1 MALDEQSHQLI
12 DISLESVLP
21 SGGWESENQVDP
33 YFDYASFAR
42 PWNYAID
49 SATDSSGWLSSNF
62 FAALRETDLS
72 LSPPF
77 LNPPQL
83 GGLSVSGAGP
93 LSNQHGEG
101 FHVNTSLDNSSG
113 QASRAQSPPNE
124 ASREDRL
131 PFAWDPRSN
140 AVVKAKPIVLRL
152 DDPIF
157 AVADPKLAITQ
168 ETLFL
173 VQNFLSP
180 RELDFQNE
188 DSFTIPSLPLINTF
202 ITLFFNEFSPQSP
215 VLHRPT
221 IDVNALPPPLIA
233 IIIVMGSVY
242 SHLRHTRRFGIIV
255 LDRIRQNLH
264 CAIEADNHL
273 MRDPLTIYTCALVC
287 YMGLWCGNKRA
298 FELAEALRAA
308 VVTYTRRMPF
318 ESEESHR
325 AGTSSVLQFQW
336 HEWIASESCKRL
348 RWFVFMLDS
357 QFFTILGMS
366 GMMTLAD
373 VRKWECPCDEE
384 FWDASTAKAWKNLMG
399 SASKPSCPVFGPV
412 VALFL
417 NHQRQQSST
426 PNGRQSF
433 PRMNSWSANLILTT
447 IMAEIFHYEQKL
459 VVMRM
464 AEDDHLEHEML
475 HQLITSARA
484 TELLQ
489 TLDAWYNSC
498 ALAHMPIRSGST
510 YGFFLHTSIVL
521 LHLGR
526 IYIYLPLSDMQDCIG
541 RSGPEDGLEAM
552 DRIRNW
558 TVRHFDQACFV
569 VKEAA
574 ACISTI
580 MSYHEE
586 SSPYNLIG
594 LFLCHIA
601 IWAFANVA
609 TTEQRLEVSRILQ
622 ESSAVS
628 SHVCEFIE
636 AGFAIAGSAAD
647 IESSCS
653 LESKLIFKHA
663 IQVLVQLGS
672 WGASSNLALLLHLQ
686 GESPHGTS
694 QL

>member
-1 MALDEQSHQLI
+1 MLAVDDAIRPHSCHTCGKQFSRSDLRRKHERLHERTTSSQQAKRRARTKSKPTTNLMALDEQSHQLI

-140 AVVKAKPIVLRL
+140 AVVKARPIVLRL

-233 IIIVMGSVY
+233 IIIVIGSVY

-264 CAIEADNHL
+264 SAIEAENHL
-273 MRDPLTIYTCALVC
+273 MREPLTIYTCALVC
-287 YMGLWCGNKRA
+287 
-298 FELAEALRAA
+298 
-308 VVTYTRRMPF
+308 
-318 ESEESHR
+318 
-325 AGTSSVLQFQW
+325 
-336 HEWIASESCKRL
+336 
-348 RWFVFMLDS
+348 
-357 QFFTILGMS
+357 
-366 GMMTLAD
+366 
-373 VRKWECPCDEE
+373 
-384 FWDASTAKAWKNLMG
+384 
-399 SASKPSCPVFGPV
+399 
-412 VALFL
+412 
-417 NHQRQQSST
+417 
-426 PNGRQSF
+426 
-433 PRMNSWSANLILTT
+433 
-447 IMAEIFHYEQKL
+447 
-459 VVMRM
+459 
-464 AEDDHLEHEML
+464 
-475 HQLITSARA
+475 
-484 TELLQ
+484 
-489 TLDAWYNSC
+489 
-498 ALAHMPIRSGST
+498 
-510 YGFFLHTSIVL
+510 
-521 LHLGR
+521 
-526 IYIYLPLSDMQDCIG
+526 
-541 RSGPEDGLEAM
+541 
-552 DRIRNW
+552 
-558 TVRHFDQACFV
+558 
-569 VKEAA
+569 
-574 ACISTI
+574 
-580 MSYHEE
+580 
-586 SSPYNLIG
+586 
-594 LFLCHIA
+594 
-601 IWAFANVA
+601 
-609 TTEQRLEVSRILQ
+609 
-622 ESSAVS
+622 
-628 SHVCEFIE
+628 
-636 AGFAIAGSAAD
+636 
-647 IESSCS
+647 
-653 LESKLIFKHA
+653 
-663 IQVLVQLGS
+663 
-672 WGASSNLALLLHLQ
+672 
-686 GESPHGTS
+686 
-694 QL
+694 